1 MLKKFLFADLDD
13 TLFQTFDKATAL
25 SSHRGVHRGGGDVLE
40 PAAYYKDGSIC
51 SYTTGAQRAFLA
63 FVQDGMTLIPTTAR
77 DHDGL
82 RRVHLPFD
90 SYAVI
95 NYGGVV
101 LLPGGATHAPWL
113 EGMRAAMHT
122 ALPGLLDLAAHIDDY
137 AQRTGYG
144 GRARMIEDFAT
155 PFFLVVKDPDKQ
167 HERLAPLEMDVVLP
181 WIADGNKDY
190 VVHRNG
196 NNLAILPK
204 ALDKAHAVACV
215 TELLRA
221 EHGDIVTFG
230 MGDSRSDA
238 PFMAACDYAI
248 VPRATQLAG
257 ITVGAL

>member
-1 MLKKFLFADLDD
+1 MKKFLFADLDD
-13 TLFQTFDKATAL
+13 TLFQTFEKCAAADA
-25 SSHRGVHRGGGDVLE
+25 LE

-51 SYTTGAQRAFLA
+51 SYTTRAQRAFLS
-63 FVQDGMTLIPTTAR
+63 FVQDGMTVIPTTAR

-101 LLPGGATHAPWL
+101 LQPDGSADMPWL
-113 EGMRAAMHT
+113 DGMRSAMHA
-122 ALPGLLDLAAHIDDY
+122 ALPGLQELARHIDDY
-137 AQRTGYG
+137 AQRTGFG
-144 GRARMIEDFAT
+144 GRARMIEDFAI
-155 PFFLVVKDPDKQ
+155 PFFLVVKDPDKR
-167 HERLAPLEMDVVLP
+167 HERLVPVEDEVVRP
-181 WIADGNKDY
+181 WIADGHTDY

-204 ALDKAHAVACV
+204 ALDKANAVAHV
-215 TELLRA
+215 TALLRA

-238 PFMAACDYAI
+238 RFMAACDYAI
-248 VPRATQLAG
+248 VPRATQLARL
-257 ITVGAL
+257 TVEAL

>member
-1 MLKKFLFADLDD
+1 LKKFLFADLDD
-13 TLFQTFDKATAL
+13 TLFQTFEKCAPRA
-25 SSHRGVHRGGGDVLE
+25 HLE

-51 SYTTGAQRAFLA
+51 SYTTRAQRAFLG
-63 FVQDGMTLIPTTAR
+63 FVQDGMTVIPTTAR

-90 SYAVI
+90 SYAII

-101 LLPGGATHAPWL
+101 LEPGGVPDQPWL
-113 EGMRAAMHT
+113 EDMRAAMHA
-122 ALPGLLDLAAHIDDY
+122 ALPGLEELARHIDAY
-137 AQRTGYG
+137 AAATGFG

-167 HERLAPLEMDVVLP
+167 HARLAPIEDEVVRP
-181 WIADGNKDY
+181 WIAAGDRDY
-190 VVHRNG
+190 AVHRNG

-204 ALDKAHAVACV
+204 ALDKANAVAHV
-215 TELLRA
+215 THKLRA

-238 PFMAACDYAI
+238 RFMAACDYAI
-248 VPRATQLAG
+248 VPRATQLARL
-257 ITVGAL
+257 TVEAL

>member
-1 MLKKFLFADLDD
+1 MKKFLFADLDD
-13 TLFQTFDKATAL
+13 TLFQTFEKCAAADA
-25 SSHRGVHRGGGDVLE
+25 LE

-51 SYTTGAQRAFLA
+51 SYTTRAQRAFLG
-63 FVQDGMTLIPTTAR
+63 FVQDGMTVIPTTAR

-101 LLPGGATHAPWL
+101 LHPGGGADMPWL
-113 EGMRAAMHT
+113 EGMRGAMHA
-122 ALPGLLDLAAHIDDY
+122 ALPGLQELARHIDDH
-137 AQRTGYG
+137 AQRTGFG

-155 PFFLVVKDPDKQ
+155 PFFLVVKDPDKR
-167 HERLAPLEMDVVLP
+167 HERLAPVEDEVVRP
-181 WIADGNKDY
+181 WIADGHADY

-204 ALDKAHAVACV
+204 ALDKANAVAHV
-215 TELLRA
+215 TAMLRA

-238 PFMAACDYAI
+238 RFMAACDYAI
-248 VPRATQLAG
+248 VPRATQLARL
-257 ITVGAL
+257 TVEAL

>member
-1 MLKKFLFADLDD
+1 MKKFLFADLDD
-13 TLFQTFDKATAL
+13 TLFQTFEKCSPLEA
-25 SSHRGVHRGGGDVLE
+25 LE

-51 SYTTGAQRAFLA
+51 SYTTRAQRAFLS
-63 FVQDGMTLIPTTAR
+63 FVQDGMTVIPTTAR

-90 SYAVI
+90 SYAII

-101 LLPGGATHAPWL
+101 LQPDGSVDRAWL
-113 EGMRAAMHT
+113 EQTRSAMHA
-122 ALPGLLDLAAHIDDY
+122 ALPGLQELARHLDAYAA
-137 AQRTGYG
+137 ATSFG

-155 PFFLVVKDPDKQ
+155 PFFLVVKDPDKR
-167 HERLAPLEMDVVLP
+167 HERLAPLETEVVRP
-181 WIADGNKDY
+181 WIADGHPDY

-204 ALDKAHAVACV
+204 ALDKANAVAHV
-215 TELLRA
+215 SALLRA

-238 PFMAACDYAI
+238 RFMAACDYAI
-248 VPRATQLAG
+248 VPRATQLARL
-257 ITVGAL
+257 TVETL

>member
-1 MLKKFLFADLDD
+1 LKKFLFADLDD
-13 TLFQTFDKATAL
+13 TLFQTFEKCAAADA
-25 SSHRGVHRGGGDVLE
+25 LE

-51 SYTTGAQRAFLA
+51 SYTTRAQRAFLS
-63 FVQDGMTLIPTTAR
+63 FVQDGMTVIPTTAR

-101 LLPGGATHAPWL
+101 LLPGGSADMPWL
-113 EGMRAAMHT
+113 EGMRSAMHA
-122 ALPGLLDLAAHIDDY
+122 ALPGLQELARHIDEY
-137 AQRTGYG
+137 AGRTGFG

-155 PFFLVVKDPDKQ
+155 PFFLVVKDPDKR
-167 HERLAPLEMDVVLP
+167 HERLAPIEDEVVRP
-181 WIADGNKDY
+181 WIADGHPDY

-204 ALDKAHAVACV
+204 VLDKANAVAHV
-215 TELLRA
+215 TAMLRA

-238 PFMAACDYAI
+238 RFMAACDYAI
-248 VPRATQLAG
+248 VPRATQLARL
-257 ITVGAL
+257 TVEAL

>member
-1 MLKKFLFADLDD
+1 MKKFLFADLDD
-13 TLFQTFDKATAL
+13 TLFQTFEKCAAADA
-25 SSHRGVHRGGGDVLE
+25 LE

-51 SYTTGAQRAFLA
+51 SYTTRAQRAFLS
-63 FVQDGMTLIPTTAR
+63 FVQDGMTVIPTTAR

-101 LLPGGATHAPWL
+101 LLPGGSADMPWL
-113 EGMRAAMHT
+113 EGMRSAMHA
-122 ALPGLLDLAAHIDDY
+122 ALPGLQELARHIDEY
-137 AQRTGYG
+137 AGRTGFG

-155 PFFLVVKDPDKQ
+155 PFFLVVKDPDKR
-167 HERLAPLEMDVVLP
+167 HERLAPIEMEVVRP
-181 WIADGNKDY
+181 WIADGHPDY

-204 ALDKAHAVACV
+204 VLDKANAVAHV
-215 TELLRA
+215 TAMLRA

-238 PFMAACDYAI
+238 RFMAACDYAI
-248 VPRATQLAG
+248 VPRATQLARL
-257 ITVGAL
+257 TVEAL